1 MGSLSALL
9 EQDAELER
17 RQAQLVEAADAALR
31 AQESRL
37 DAVLGR
43 GAGAPSAAG
52 ALAKGAAAAGAAA
65 VSVPAVARRSSS
77 AQGGAS
83 LHASGVRPASVSSSG
98 LEGGTT
104 SNNQQGDADAPLS
117 PSDARGAELGSDA
130 VVRLQRAKLKQLS
143 EENAALLERSK
154 SVSEQNAS
162 LKKKAAALGEEA
174 SKADKRCVALEQAKD
189 KLKVEADKL
198 RERLSE
204 VEAQLA
210 SASRELRESGRA
222 AKEAE
227 TEGTSKD
234 VRLHRALDEVD
245 KLKARLRKA
254 EEEQRAGG
262 DAGDAELKRLRADNK
277 RLERQK
283 QELLAAFRKQLKLID
298 VLKRQKIHLEAA
310 KMLSF
315 TEDEFTRTLESHTH
329 P

>member
-17 RQAQLVEAADAALR
+17 RQAQAVEAADAALR

-43 GAGAPSAAG
+43 GAGAGAASSAALG
-52 ALAKGAAAAGAAA
+52 KGAAAGGASNAPAGAPAA
-65 VSVPAVARRSSS
+65 ARRTSS
-77 AQGGAS
+77 AQGAS
-83 LHASGVRPASVSSSG
+83 LHASGVRPGSVSSSS
-98 LEGGTT
+98 LHVA
-104 SNNQQGDADAPLS
+104 SSSNQQGDAEAPLS

-143 EENAALLERSK
+143 EENAALSERSK
-154 SVSEQNAS
+154 SLSEQNAA
-162 LKKKAAALGEEA
+162 LKKKATALGEEA
-174 SKADKRCVALEQAKD
+174 SKADKRSVALEQAKE

-210 SASRELRESGRA
+210 SASRELRETGRA

-310 KMLSF
+310 KMLAF
-315 TEDEFTRTLESHTH
+315 TEDEFTRTLESHA
-329 P
+329 